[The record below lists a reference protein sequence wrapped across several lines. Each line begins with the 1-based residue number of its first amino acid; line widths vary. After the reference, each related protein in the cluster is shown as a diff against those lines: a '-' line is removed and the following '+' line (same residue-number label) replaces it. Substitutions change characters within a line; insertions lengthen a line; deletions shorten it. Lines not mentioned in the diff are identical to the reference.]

1 MCAFIRAIYARCAS
15 IGPKAPTLAHP
26 LMTLASPIES
36 HENNPNHDRS
46 NERRGPR
53 SQRTLRRRTGQTQEQ
68 ESGKN
73 TQRDPNRATQEAIKE
88 HSGRGNTRR
97 IPITKGDPG
106 RKTET
111 MKKRSARTWPRPE
124 SQSWHNER
132 SLTAEET
139 SGCNSAT
146 MAATASGWQSASQQ
160 MCNKFRLS
168 TKRRGCRRR
177 GGGL

>member
-73 TQRDPNRATQEAIKE
+73 TQRDPKQSDTRSDKRTLQKRQYKKNPKNKRRSRKKNRNHEKKISPHLAATGESILAQRAIPN
-88 HSGRGNTRR
+88 GRG
-97 IPITKGDPG
+97 D
-106 RKTET
+106 
-111 MKKRSARTWPRPE
+111 KR
-124 SQSWHNER
+124 
-132 SLTAEET
+132 L
-139 SGCNSAT
+139 
-146 MAATASGWQSASQQ
+146 QQ
-160 MCNKFRLS
+160 RNNGSDREWLAKCLS
-168 TKRRGCRRR
+168 TDVQQV
-177 GGGL
+177 